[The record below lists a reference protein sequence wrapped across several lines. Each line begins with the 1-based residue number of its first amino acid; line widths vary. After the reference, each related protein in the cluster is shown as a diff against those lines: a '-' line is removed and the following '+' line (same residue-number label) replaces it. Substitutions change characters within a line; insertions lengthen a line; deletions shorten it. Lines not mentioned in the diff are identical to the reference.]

1 MVKLI
6 DNYPPGPST
15 KDHIPEQQ
23 STATKQDIEDL
34 GDKLVWPPTFTRD
47 LRLRH
52 MQKVLNEEDAVM
64 QNTSLSDTEKV
75 LRVAQLKQQYNVHD
89 RELFG
94 AKRLGAVPTKP
105 LPTMSPNDS
114 PDIKQKAED
123 DSDVLDETGSD
134 EEEEYEEEYKELEEK
149 EIEDQ
154 SSSESLSDDSD
165 LDHLQDGYTVANII
179 KSVPQHRRA
188 KATKMLKKLAA
199 DRKIT
204 WDDQGEIYYRH
215 KQITGANIGQL
226 VKYFQTAHKKKPLP
240 SPIGKRIF
248 GHALRKADAMD
259 DILLGGKQDDSVHK
273 IFIGHSPKT
282 PRFTSTMPATQFS
295 TPIKRQRLDDSKV
308 VDDWA
313 F

>member
-105 LPTMSPNDS
+105 LPTMPPNDS

-123 DSDVLDETGSD
+123 DSDVLDETDSD
-134 EEEEYEEEYKELEEK
+134 EEEEEYE
-149 EIEDQ
+149 
-154 SSSESLSDDSD
+154 
-165 LDHLQDGYTVANII
+165 
-179 KSVPQHRRA
+179 
-188 KATKMLKKLAA
+188 
-199 DRKIT
+199 
-204 WDDQGEIYYRH
+204 GE
-215 KQITGANIGQL
+215 
-226 VKYFQTAHKKKPLP
+226 
-240 SPIGKRIF
+240 
-248 GHALRKADAMD
+248 
-259 DILLGGKQDDSVHK
+259 
-273 IFIGHSPKT
+273 
-282 PRFTSTMPATQFS
+282 
-295 TPIKRQRLDDSKV
+295 
-308 VDDWA
+308 
-313 F
+313 